1 CQCSESRRP
10 AIEETKSE
18 QRGEEMA
25 TLVRSL
31 RSQLTAAFCS
41 MLLVP
46 GGPVTVALTQEQ
58 QAAVADEQAPK
69 IPNDQLDSLVAPI
82 ALYPDPLLAQVL
94 AAST

>member
-1 CQCSESRRP
+1 
-10 AIEETKSE
+10 
-18 QRGEEMA
+18 MA

-31 RSQLTAAFCS
+31 RTQLTAAFCS

-46 GGPVTVALTQEQ
+46 GGPVTVALTQEQQ

-82 ALYPDPLLAQVL
+82 ALTQIHCWLKSLLHPPIL
-94 AAST
+94 WRSSSSSSGSRRTKT